1 MTVSAALSRA
11 REVNTGWAWFSLAV
25 VGALA
30 CVLFGEVL
38 VDLAVEWW
46 TQPEASYGMVIPPFA
61 LYVVYL
67 QRREILAIPARSER
81 WGLGI
86 IALSCCVFL
95 TGKLASEFFLT
106 RISFVLLLAGLV
118 ATFTGFARLRA
129 LAFPLI
135 LLATMVPPP
144 ALVYNAAAAPLQL
157 FASRIATE
165 LAQMVGISMYRDG
178 NIIHLA
184 SISLGVA
191 EACSGLH
198 SLMALMVAALLLG
211 FLEDASFPA
220 KVMVVLLSIP
230 LAIAVN
236 VMRVTGTAILADYQ
250 PELAM
255 GYYHSFSGWLVF
267 LLGFGLLWLLAKG
280 VFRLSGWR
288 A

>member
-1 MTVSAALSRA
+1 
-11 REVNTGWAWFSLAV
+11 
-25 VGALA
+25 
-30 CVLFGEVL
+30 
-38 VDLAVEWW
+38 
-46 TQPEASYGMVIPPFA
+46 MVIPPFA

-67 QRREILAIPARSER
+67 QRREILAIPTNPER

-118 ATFTGFARLRA
+118 ATFAGFARLRA
-129 LAFPLI
+129 LAFPLV

-211 FLEDASFPA
+211 FLEDASLPA

-255 GYYHSFSGWLVF
+255 GYYHSFSGWLIF